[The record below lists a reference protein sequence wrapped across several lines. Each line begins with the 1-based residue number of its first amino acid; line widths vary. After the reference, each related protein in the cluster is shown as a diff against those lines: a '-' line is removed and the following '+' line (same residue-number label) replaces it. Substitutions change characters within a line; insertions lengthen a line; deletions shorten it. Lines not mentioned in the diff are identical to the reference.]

1 MSVKIL
7 QARQVLTGR
16 DERPIANG
24 GIRVRESRIVAVGPA
39 DGIRESGD
47 EIHDFGDAT
56 LLPGLIDCHE
66 HLSGHDR
73 YAIGDPSVVEPDMMF
88 ALVGAYHSR
97 RLVRIGVT
105 TARIPGAPGHIDL
118 MIRRAIREGY
128 LLGPKLICAGRVVVM
143 TGGHG
148 SMSGVEVDGP
158 WEARKA
164 ARAQLKAGAD
174 FVKIIASGGV
184 GITREGELPSQPELS
199 VVEMAAAAEA
209 VHSADRRIT
218 AHADGVPG
226 ISNALE
232 AGVDCIEHGIYL
244 NADQARFMADNGV
257 AMVPTLST
265 MQGIY
270 HHGIEYGMP
279 ETWIPIAEAILEPHL
294 DSFRHALEAGVHFAT
309 GTDGFGD
316 IVDEMILFTT
326 FGIDNYRAIQSAT
339 RDAALVIS
347 PHPDFGVLE
356 EGKAADIIAVDGDPM
371 DDLNALRSVHF
382 VMIDG
387 QVLVSE
393 GSVRED

>member
-1 MSVKIL
+1 MSFQTL
-7 QARQVLTGR
+7 QARQVLTGG
-16 DERPIANG
+16 DEPPIPNG
-24 GIRVRESRIVAVGPA
+24 GIRIRGSKIVAVGPA
-39 DGIRESGD
+39 DDIREPED
-47 EIHDFGDAT
+47 KVLDFGDAT

-88 ALVGAYHSR
+88 ALVGAYHAR

-128 LLGPKLICAGRVVVM
+128 LLGPKLVCAGRVVVM

-209 VHSADRRIT
+209 VHAADRRIT

-244 NADQARFMADNGV
+244 NADQAKFMADNGV

-294 DSFRHALEAGVHFAT
+294 DSFRHALDAGVHFAT

-316 IVDEMILFTT
+316 IVDEMIIFTT
-326 FGIDNYRAIQSAT
+326 FGISNYRAIQSAT

-347 PHPDFGVLE
+347 PRPDFGTLQA
-356 EGKAADIIAVDGDPM
+356 GMAADIISVDGDPM
-371 DDLNALRSVHF
+371 DDLNALRSVQF
-382 VMIDG
+382 VMVDG
-387 QVLVSE
+387 KVLVSE
-393 GSVRED
+393 GSVREE

>member
-1 MSVKIL
+1 MSVTIL
-7 QARQVLTGR
+7 QARQVLTGG
-16 DERPIANG
+16 DDPPIANG
-24 GIRVRESRIVAVGPA
+24 GVRVRGSKIVAVGRA
-39 DGIRESGD
+39 DDIRESED
-47 EIHDFGDAT
+47 EVIDLGEAT
-56 LLPGLIDCHE
+56 LLPGLIESHE

-88 ALVGAYHSR
+88 ALVGTYHAR

-118 MIRRAIREGY
+118 MIRRAVREGY
-128 LLGPKLICAGRVVVM
+128 LLGPKMVCAGRVVVM

-199 VVEMAAAAEA
+199 VVEMAAAVEA

-244 NADQARFMADNGV
+244 NADQAKFMADNGV

-294 DSFRHALEAGVHFAT
+294 ESFRHALEAGVHFAA

-316 IVDEMILFTT
+316 IVDEMIIFTT

-347 PHPDFGVLE
+347 ARPDFGVLE
-356 EGKAADIIAVDGDPM
+356 EGKAADIIAVDGDPL
-371 DDLNALRSVHF
+371 DDLNVLRSVQF

-387 QVLVSE
+387 ETLVSG
-393 GSVRED
+393 GSVREE

>member
-1 MSVKIL
+1 MSETIL
-7 QARQVLTGR
+7 QARQVLTGL
-16 DERPIANG
+16 DEPPLTNG
-24 GIRVRESRIVAVGPA
+24 GIRIRGSEIVAVGPA
-39 DGIRESGD
+39 DDIREPED
-47 EIHDFGDAT
+47 EVLEFGQAT

-73 YAIGDPSVVEPDMMF
+73 YAIGDPTVVEPDMMF
-88 ALVGAYHSR
+88 ALVGTHHAR

-118 MIRRAIREGY
+118 MIRRAIQEGY
-128 LLGPKLICAGRVVVM
+128 LLGPKLVCAGRVVVM

-184 GITREGELPSQPELS
+184 GITRVGERPSQPELS

-226 ISNALE
+226 IANALE

-244 NADQARFMADNGV
+244 NADHAKFMADNGV
-257 AMVPTLST
+257 SMVPTLST

-270 HHGIEYGMP
+270 HHGLEYGMP
-279 ETWIPIAEAILEPHL
+279 EIWIPIAEAILEPHL
-294 DSFRHALEAGVHFAT
+294 DSFRHALDAGVHFAT

-316 IVDEMILFTT
+316 IVDEMIIFTT
-326 FGIDNYRAIQSAT
+326 FGVSNYRAIQSAT
-339 RDAALVIS
+339 RDASLVIS
-347 PHPDFGVLE
+347 PHPDFGVIK
-356 EGKAADIIAVDGDPM
+356 EGMAADIIAVDGDPM
-371 DDLNALRSVHF
+371 DDLNALRSVRF

-387 QVLVSE
+387 EVLVSG
-393 GSVRED
+393 GSVREE

>member
-1 MSVKIL
+1 MSFKTL
-7 QARQVLTGR
+7 QARQVLTGG
-16 DERPIANG
+16 DEPPIPNG
-24 GIRVRESRIVAVGPA
+24 GIRIRGSKIVTVGPA
-39 DGIRESGD
+39 DDIRERDD
-47 EIHDFGDAT
+47 EVLDFGDAT

-88 ALVGAYHSR
+88 ALVGTYHAR

-128 LLGPKLICAGRVVVM
+128 LLGPKMVCAGRVVVM

-158 WEARKA
+158 WEARRA

-199 VVEMAAAAEA
+199 VVEMAAAVEA

-294 DSFRHALEAGVHFAT
+294 DSFRHALDAGVHFAT

-316 IVDEMILFTT
+316 IVDEMIIFTT
-326 FGIDNYRAIQSAT
+326 FGVDNYRAIQSAT

-347 PHPDFGVLE
+347 PHPDFGVLG
-356 EGKAADIIAVDGDPM
+356 EGKAADIIAVNGDPL
-371 DDLNALRSVHF
+371 DDLNVLRSVQF

-387 QVLVSE
+387 EVLVSD
-393 GSVRED
+393 GSVREE

>member
-1 MSVKIL
+1 MSFKTL
-7 QARQVLTGR
+7 QARQVLTGG
-16 DERPIANG
+16 DEPPIPNG
-24 GIRVRESRIVAVGPA
+24 GIRIRGSKIVTVGPA
-39 DGIRESGD
+39 DDIRERDD
-47 EIHDFGDAT
+47 EVLDFGDAT

-88 ALVGAYHSR
+88 ALVGTYHAR

-128 LLGPKLICAGRVVVM
+128 LLGPKMVCAGRVVVM

-158 WEARKA
+158 WEARRA

-199 VVEMAAAAEA
+199 VVEMAAAVEA

-294 DSFRHALEAGVHFAT
+294 DSFRHALDAGVHFAT

-316 IVDEMILFTT
+316 IVDEMIIFTT
-326 FGIDNYRAIQSAT
+326 FGVDNYRAIQSAT

-347 PHPDFGVLE
+347 PYPDFGVLG
-356 EGKAADIIAVDGDPM
+356 EGKAADIIAVNGDPL
-371 DDLNALRSVHF
+371 DDLNVLRSVQF

-387 QVLVSE
+387 EVLVSD
-393 GSVRED
+393 GSVREE